1 MKDYTQ
7 AMRDLEVSVAK
18 LEQRLKWNE
27 RLTFWCSL
35 VGTIIGSVVGI
46 ALSRL

>member
-7 AMRDLEVSVAK
+7 AMRELEVSVAK
-18 LEQRLKWNE
+18 LEQRLRWNE

-35 VGTIIGSVVGI
+35 VGTLIGTIVGI
-46 ALSRL
+46 WLARL